1 MEMKWKIGS
10 VEMENPFILAP
21 MAGVTDLP
29 FRMLCKEQGAGLLC
43 TEMVSAKAISFHNK
57 NTISLMQID
66 SSEHPVSMQIFGSE
80 PDLMAEVAKS
90 IEEQPFD
97 ILDINMGCPV
107 PKVVNNGEGSALLK
121 NPELIREIVT
131 QVSHAVKKPVTAKIR
146 IGFEGY
152 PVDPVEIAK
161 IIEDS
166 GAAAVAVHGR
176 TRQQYYAG
184 EADWDTIRRIKEAV
198 SIPVIG
204 NGDVDSPKKAEKLVR
219 ETGCDGVMIGR
230 AVRGN
235 PWIFREMNHYFTTG
249 ELLPRPSWE
258 EIKEEDKD
266 KFLIEIDPGVSFG
279 TGKHETTQLCIRQL
293 RKYMKDSAKVL
304 DVGCGS
310 GILSIVAL
318 KLGAGEVV
326 GTDIDKDCIM
336 SANENLKVNHLEN
349 AKTEFYVGNL
359 IDDTQLQQTVGNEC
373 YDIVVA
379 NILADVIIPMAP
391 VIPARLKKGGIFIT
405 SGIIDFK
412 EQEVKEALEK
422 AGFEILETN
431 YQGEWVNITAKKC

>member
-1 MEMKWKIGS
+1 MKWNKYTIETTTAAEDYLSSALMDLGIEG
-10 VEMENPFILAP
+10 VQIEDNVPLTKEDQAEMFI
-21 MAGVTDLP
+21 DFLP
-29 FRMLCKEQGAGLLC
+29 ELPPDEGISYVSFYLEDNGQDDTELLKQVK
-43 TEMVSAKAISFHNK
+43 T
-57 NTISLMQID
+57 T
-66 SSEHPVSMQIFGSE
+66 
-80 PDLMAEVAKS
+80 
-90 IEEQPFD
+90 IEEMRNVVDMGTGKITSDQTEDLDWINNWKKFFSSFYIED
-97 ILDINMGCPV
+97 ILI
-107 PKVVNNGEGSALLK
+107 
-121 NPELIREIVT
+121 
-131 QVSHAVKKPVTAKIR
+131 KPT
-146 IGFEGY
+146 
-152 PVDPVEIAK
+152 
-161 IIEDS
+161 
-166 GAAAVAVHGR
+166 
-176 TRQQYYAG
+176 
-184 EADWDTIRRIKEAV
+184 
-198 SIPVIG
+198 
-204 NGDVDSPKKAEKLVR
+204 
-219 ETGCDGVMIGR
+219 
-230 AVRGN
+230 
-235 PWIFREMNHYFTTG
+235 
-249 ELLPRPSWE
+249 WE
-258 EIKEEDKD
+258 ELKEEDRD

>member
-1 MEMKWKIGS
+1 M
-10 VEMENPFILAP
+10 
-21 MAGVTDLP
+21 
-29 FRMLCKEQGAGLLC
+29 
-43 TEMVSAKAISFHNK
+43 IS
-57 NTISLMQID
+57 
-66 SSEHPVSMQIFGSE
+66 SSETE
-80 PDLMAEVAKS
+80 DLDWINNWKKYFS
-90 IEEQPFD
+90 SFTIGD
-97 ILDINMGCPV
+97 ILI
-107 PKVVNNGEGSALLK
+107 
-121 NPELIREIVT
+121 
-131 QVSHAVKKPVTAKIR
+131 KPT
-146 IGFEGY
+146 
-152 PVDPVEIAK
+152 
-161 IIEDS
+161 
-166 GAAAVAVHGR
+166 
-176 TRQQYYAG
+176 
-184 EADWDTIRRIKEAV
+184 
-198 SIPVIG
+198 
-204 NGDVDSPKKAEKLVR
+204 
-219 ETGCDGVMIGR
+219 
-230 AVRGN
+230 
-235 PWIFREMNHYFTTG
+235 
-249 ELLPRPSWE
+249 WE
-258 EIKEEDKD
+258 EVKPEDAD
-266 KFLIEIDPGVSFG
+266 KFMIEIDPGISFG

-336 SANENLKVNHLEN
+336 SANENLKVNHLEH

-359 IDDTQLQQTVGNEC
+359 IDDTQLQQTVGSDC

-391 VIPARLKKGGIFIT
+391 VIPARLKKDGIFIT

>member
-1 MEMKWKIGS
+1 MKNGASLSTLEGSIVQSETEDIDWQNNWK
-10 VEMENPFILAP
+10 EF
-21 MAGVTDLP
+21 
-29 FRMLCKEQGAGLLC
+29 F
-43 TEMVSAKAISFHNK
+43 KAF
-57 NTISLMQID
+57 TID
-66 SSEHPVSMQIFGSE
+66 
-80 PDLMAEVAKS
+80 
-90 IEEQPFD
+90 D
-97 ILDINMGCPV
+97 ILI
-107 PKVVNNGEGSALLK
+107 
-121 NPELIREIVT
+121 
-131 QVSHAVKKPVTAKIR
+131 KPT
-146 IGFEGY
+146 
-152 PVDPVEIAK
+152 
-161 IIEDS
+161 
-166 GAAAVAVHGR
+166 
-176 TRQQYYAG
+176 
-184 EADWDTIRRIKEAV
+184 
-198 SIPVIG
+198 
-204 NGDVDSPKKAEKLVR
+204 
-219 ETGCDGVMIGR
+219 
-230 AVRGN
+230 
-235 PWIFREMNHYFTTG
+235 
-249 ELLPRPSWE
+249 WE
-258 EIKEEDKD
+258 ELKEEDRGRI
-266 KFLIEIDPGVSFG
+266 LIEIDPGVSFG

-318 KLGAGEVV
+318 KLGAGEVI